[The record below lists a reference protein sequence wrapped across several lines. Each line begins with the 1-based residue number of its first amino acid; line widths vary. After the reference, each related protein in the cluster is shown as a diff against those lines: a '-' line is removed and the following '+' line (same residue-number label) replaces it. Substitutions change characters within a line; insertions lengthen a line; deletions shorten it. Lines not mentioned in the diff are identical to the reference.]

1 MLICSSHATVNIPWP
16 YQTKFL
22 CRLCVSPIFFACNA
36 FKGAHKSWIM
46 DINDIRT
53 PSPFIQLH
61 YHLPDDSA
69 YIYTNCVNMCFYLSI
84 LWEVVFD
91 VFHCC
96 GCWESSNKYLLCPG
110 DHLQDKKRQTYRSK
124 NLKRR
129 LLLGLSIK
137 RGKINRT
144 FSDISMIISSDNL
157 ISIHLFLYFSFPH
170 QHRECNRLGS
180 YFLCAISLT
189 EFYYVQ
195 VLCKGATLG
204 LCHMKNQV
212 LSTMQVENLTWKCC
226 VFIEISLAN
235 QMQQQQK
242 NLINKVVQLNF
253 CTLNLQMQGI
263 PDKTNILNMLDKM
276 SQVTSLTHIFI

>member
-1 MLICSSHATVNIPWP
+1 MHTYAYVLFSCYGQYTLTSSNKISMQAVCFSNI
-16 YQTKFL
+16 FL
-22 CRLCVSPIFFACNA
+22 AFNA

-61 YHLPDDSA
+61 YHLSDDSE
-69 YIYTNCVNMCFYLSI
+69 YIYTNSVNMCFYLSI

-110 DHLQDKKRQTYRSK
+110 DHLQDKKWQTFSSK

-129 LLLGLSIK
+129 FLLGLSIK

-144 FSDISMIISSDNL
+144 FSDIWMIISSDNL
-157 ISIHLFLYFSFPH
+157 ISIHLFLYFLFPH
-170 QHRECNRLGS
+170 QHWECNRLGS

-189 EFYYVQ
+189 EFYYEQ

-212 LSTMQVENLTWKCC
+212 LSTTQVENLTWKCS
-226 VFIEISLAN
+226 FYWDFSSNPNALH
-235 QMQQQQK
+235 QKK
-242 NLINKVVQLNF
+242 NLINRVV
-253 CTLNLQMQGI
+253 
-263 PDKTNILNMLDKM
+263 
-276 SQVTSLTHIFI
+276 

>member
-1 MLICSSHATVNIPWP
+1 MHTVLMLRSIYPDLIKQNFYAGCV
-16 YQTKFL
+16 FL
-22 CRLCVSPIFFACNA
+22 QYFLACNA
-36 FKGAHKSWIM
+36 FKGAYKSWIM

-61 YHLPDDSA
+61 YHLSDDSE
-69 YIYTNCVNMCFYLSI
+69 YIYTNSVNMCFYLSI

-110 DHLQDKKRQTYRSK
+110 DHLQDKKWQTFSSK

-129 LLLGLSIK
+129 FLLGLSIK

-144 FSDISMIISSDNL
+144 FSDIWMIISSDNL
-157 ISIHLFLYFSFPH
+157 ISIHLFLYFLFPH

-189 EFYYVQ
+189 EFYYEQ

-212 LSTMQVENLTWKCC
+212 LSTTQVENLTWKCS
-226 VFIEISLAN
+226 FYWDFSSNPNALH
-235 QMQQQQK
+235 QKK
-242 NLINKVVQLNF
+242 NLINRVV
-253 CTLNLQMQGI
+253 
-263 PDKTNILNMLDKM
+263 
-276 SQVTSLTHIFI
+276 

>member
-1 MLICSSHATVNIPWP
+1 
-16 YQTKFL
+16 
-22 CRLCVSPIFFACNA
+22 
-36 FKGAHKSWIM
+36 M

-61 YHLPDDSA
+61 YHLSDDSE
-69 YIYTNCVNMCFYLSI
+69 YIYTNSVNMCFYLSI

-110 DHLQDKKRQTYRSK
+110 DHLQDKKWQTFSSK

-129 LLLGLSIK
+129 FLLGLSIK

-144 FSDISMIISSDNL
+144 FSDIWMIISSDNL
-157 ISIHLFLYFSFPH
+157 ISIHLFLYFLFPH

-189 EFYYVQ
+189 NFI
-195 VLCKGATLG
+195 T
-204 LCHMKNQV
+204 N
-212 LSTMQVENLTWKCC
+212 KCC
-226 VFIEISLAN
+226 VKGLHWDFAIWKIRSY
-235 QMQQQQK
+235 
-242 NLINKVVQLNF
+242 
-253 CTLNLQMQGI
+253 LQRKLKI
-263 PDKTNILNMLDKM
+263 
-276 SQVTSLTHIFI
+276 